1 MGIFKTGR
9 FRRGIRMPAFFALEE
24 RKTWMPILEASSI
37 FLFLDFDGTL
47 TEIAPRPGD
56 VHLSSQRRKYL
67 QALLAIPGLSVA
79 VISGRPIADLQ
90 RLIGLDELYYVGNHG
105 LEWSPPGGSKSSHA
119 IDKPVTDALQSIHNR
134 LRPVLADRKGVY
146 LEDKGTTLAL
156 HYRMASEDTALT
168 VKSEFVRAVH
178 QHQQGGLGLEILAGK
193 EVVEAKPTAAN
204 KGDAAAYLLEQYGP
218 EAFPV
223 YCGDDFTDEVAF
235 HRLDKTGLTILVAE
249 TPRPTAASFFLRSPN
264 EVYEFL
270 RLLIRLKNTK

>member
-1 MGIFKTGR
+1 
-9 FRRGIRMPAFFALEE
+9 
-24 RKTWMPILEASSI
+24 
-37 FLFLDFDGTL
+37 
-47 TEIAPRPGD
+47 
-56 VHLSSQRRKYL
+56 
-67 QALLAIPGLSVA
+67 
-79 VISGRPIADLQ
+79 
-90 RLIGLDELYYVGNHG
+90 
-105 LEWSPPGGSKSSHA
+105 
-119 IDKPVTDALQSIHNR
+119 
-134 LRPVLADRKGVY
+134 
-146 LEDKGTTLAL
+146 
-156 HYRMASEDTALT
+156 
-168 VKSEFVRAVH
+168 VRAVH